1 MKGTI
6 PDTDVLLALIGAA
19 LVTYG
24 LRLGGLLLA
33 ERLPRTP
40 FCKAFLE
47 ILPGALLTAL
57 VVPGIVAAG
66 PWGAAAALVTAL
78 LAHKTGNTFL
88 AMAAGVALVALQRN
102 L

>member
-1 MKGTI
+1 MTATT
-6 PDTDVLLALIGAA
+6 PHTDVLLALLGAA

-24 LRLGGLLLA
+24 LRLGGLLLS
-33 ERLPRTP
+33 ERLPRTA
-40 FCKAFLE
+40 FFKSFLE

-66 PWGAAAALVTAL
+66 PWGGAAALLTAL
-78 LAHKTGNTFL
+78 LARKTGNIFW
-88 AMAAGVALVALQRN
+88 AMLAGVALVALQRN